1 MRLRTLL
8 LSGLAIAF
16 GMQEARAQ
24 SSPSGWEFSFTPYVW
39 VASLSGSMR
48 TPHGNSPSGMAV
60 ADFGT
65 NLASN
70 LSGFAFMG
78 AAEARYGRFGF
89 VADLMYFTVS
99 EDFRTPREDLFN
111 GGNARVSSTTF
122 SLYGYYRV
130 AEEPWLALDLGVG
143 ARGYWI
149 DTRVRLNPG
158 ALPGGTASPSY
169 NWVDP
174 LVTARAQI
182 RFAPQWGMTV
192 FGDVGGFSVG
202 STASWQLGATI
213 DWRPASWV
221 DLRAGW
227 RYMAIDYSG
236 SRGASL
242 DLSFNGPIIGATFR
256 F

>member
-8 LSGLAIAF
+8 LSGLAFTF
-16 GMQEARAQ
+16 GLQEARAQ

-39 VASLSGSMR
+39 IAGLSGSMR
-48 TPHGNSPSGMAV
+48 TPHGSSPSGTAA

-65 NLASN
+65 NLTSN

-78 AAEARYGRFGF
+78 AAEARYGRFG
-89 VADLMYFTVS
+89 VIADLMTFTIS
-99 EDFRTPREDLFN
+99 EDFDTPNNLLFN
-111 GGNARVSSTTF
+111 GGNSRVTSTTF

-130 AEEPWLALDLGVG
+130 VDDAAVTLDLGAG
-143 ARGYWI
+143 GRAYWV

-158 ALPGGTASPSY
+158 LLPGGTASPSH

-174 LVTARAQI
+174 LLTARAQF
-182 RFAPQWGMTV
+182 RFSPQWGMSV
-192 FGDVGGFSVG
+192 FGDFGGFNVG
-202 STASWQLGATI
+202 STASWQVGATV

-242 DLSFNGPIIGATFR
+242 DLSFSGPIIGATFR